1 MQKLSA
7 TACVRSSPQRR
18 KSLLPPVHASRS
30 LSVLPRR
37 LDVCTPSHPRVTR
50 PLRAMDS
57 ASDVHI
63 EGYEPLISPALLKSE
78 VILSAA
84 SHAAVLRG
92 RQEAAACI
100 SGASDRLLV
109 VVGPCSIHS
118 ASE

>member
-1 MQKLSA
+1 
-7 TACVRSSPQRR
+7 
-18 KSLLPPVHASRS
+18 
-30 LSVLPRR
+30 
-37 LDVCTPSHPRVTR
+37 
-50 PLRAMDS
+50 MDS

-84 SHAAVLRG
+84 SHATVLRG
-92 RQEAAACI
+92 REEAAACI

-118 ASE
+118 ASHKLHRSRCALPLALASEHWLC